1 MEANKISVIVPVYN
15 AEKYLEKCVESILNQ
30 TYSNFELLLINDGS
44 VDNSSKICHSF
55 ETDCRV
61 KVYDKENEGVS
72 KTRNSGI
79 AKAEGEYLLFIDS
92 DDYIEPDMFEGLIQA
107 VEENRADCA
116 VCGII
121 HDTVSGSRR
130 FPEQRVI
137 KVTDGVGAVREVL
150 INQIVTAGPVC
161 KLFSKR
167 ILPEK
172 MFPEDLS
179 IGEDAVGVVVAFM
192 QAERVA
198 FDTKHG
204 YHYNHRE
211 ESLMSSGI
219 SPRDFDLITAYDRIQ
234 AQLSRY
240 DLDKESRFRSIWAR
254 FHVLDKA
261 LLTGKAA
268 SGKDSEYKK
277 ECKKECK
284 NVLSWL
290 RSHIVEILRNPYV
303 GKKRKLAMCVLFFS
317 TKLYHKVILKK

>member
-44 VDNSSKICHSF
+44 VDNSSKVCHSF

-72 KTRNSGI
+72 KTRNFGI
-79 AKAEGEYLLFIDS
+79 SKAEGEYLLFIDS

-116 VCGII
+116 VCGLI
-121 HDTVSGSRR
+121 HDTMKGSRR
-130 FPEQRVI
+130 FPEQRVVKI
-137 KVTDGVGAVREVL
+137 TDGVDGVKEVL

-161 KLFSKR
+161 KLFSKD
-167 ILPEK
+167 IVPEK

-179 IGEDAVGVVVAFM
+179 IGEDAVGVVTAFM
-192 QAERVA
+192 QAERIV

-204 YHYNHRE
+204 YHYNHRD

-219 SPRDFDLITAYDRIQ
+219 SARDYDLITAYDRIQ
-234 AQLSRY
+234 MQLSRY
-240 DLDKESRFRSIWAR
+240 DLDRESRFRRIWAR

-261 LLTGKAA
+261 LLTEKTIQENE
-268 SGKDSEYKK
+268 SEYRK
-277 ECKKECK
+277 EYKD
-284 NVLSWL
+284 VLLWL
-290 RSHIVEILRNPYV
+290 KRHMVEILRNPYV
-303 GKKRKLAMCVLFFS
+303 GKKRKLAMCLLFFS
-317 TKLYHKVILKK
+317 TKIYRKIIAKK

>member
-15 AEKYLEKCVESILNQ
+15 AEKYLEKCAESILNQ

-44 VDNSSKICHSF
+44 VDNSSKVCHSF

-72 KTRNSGI
+72 KTRNFGI
-79 AKAEGEYLLFIDS
+79 SKAEGEYLLFIDS

-116 VCGII
+116 VCGLI
-121 HDTVSGSRR
+121 HDTVKGSRR
-130 FPEQRVI
+130 FPEQRFVKI
-137 KVTDGVGAVREVL
+137 TDGVNGVKEVL

-161 KLFSKR
+161 KLFSKD
-167 ILPEK
+167 IVPEK

-179 IGEDAVGVVVAFM
+179 IGEDAVGVVTAFM
-192 QAERVA
+192 QAERIV

-204 YHYNHRE
+204 YHYNHRD

-219 SPRDFDLITAYDRIQ
+219 SARDYDLITAYDRIQ
-234 AQLSRY
+234 MQLSRY
-240 DLDKESRFRSIWAR
+240 DLDRESRFRRIWAR

-261 LLTGKAA
+261 LLTEKTIQENE
-268 SGKDSEYKK
+268 SEYRKDYK
-277 ECKKECK
+277 D
-284 NVLSWL
+284 VLSWL
-290 RSHIVEILRNPYV
+290 KRHMVEILRNPYV

-317 TKLYHKVILKK
+317 TKIYRKIIAKK

>member
-92 DDYIEPDMFEGLIQA
+92 DDYIELDMFEGLIQA

-116 VCGII
+116 VCGLI
-121 HDTVSGSRR
+121 HDTVKGSRR
-130 FPEQRVI
+130 FPEQRFVKI
-137 KVTDGVGAVREVL
+137 TDGVNGVKEVL

-161 KLFSKR
+161 KLFSKD
-167 ILPEK
+167 IVPEK

-179 IGEDAVGVVVAFM
+179 IGEDAVGVVTAFL
-192 QAERVA
+192 QAERIV

-204 YHYNHRE
+204 YHYNHRD

-219 SPRDFDLITAYDRIQ
+219 SARDFDLITAYDRIQ
-234 AQLSRY
+234 IQLSRY
-240 DLDKESRFRSIWAR
+240 DLDKESRFRRIWAR

-261 LLTGKAA
+261 LLTEKTIHENE
-268 SGKDSEYKK
+268 SEYRKDYK
-277 ECKKECK
+277 D
-284 NVLSWL
+284 VLSWL
-290 RSHIVEILRNPYV
+290 KRHMVEILRNPYV

-317 TKLYHKVILKK
+317 TKLYRKIIAKK